1 MASSNIARLGVVLG
15 IDTAAFQADVD
26 KAIQAN
32 KGLKDAIKR
41 DSEAAS
47 KEILNLK
54 YATEDYG
61 KEITKVAQIEREIKA
76 GRYENASP
84 LIVQELKQRAAAYDA
99 LANSSKKAMGG
110 MNAQQQLQLT
120 YQTTDLITQIASGQ
134 SAMIALMQQGGQLKD
149 SMGGLGPMFRML
161 AGLIT
166 PFSVSV
172 GLLAIGLG
180 SVGYATYSARKELD
194 ELQNTIA
201 LTGGYTKDMGD
212 RFYTT
217 SRYLSENLNVSVGD
231 AKNVLMALIE
241 SGKFTSTTIDNV
253 SQTILT
259 FAKVTGIDATQA
271 AQKLIPSLDGT
282 ASSSKRLNDQ
292 YHFLTL
298 EQYKQIEALEKQ
310 GKIQEAIIIQSTALE
325 QSLQSQKRELS
336 NLEKAWAG
344 VRDSASQA
352 WDAMQSKFRAPTVV
366 EELSIV
372 SKKIYDLQKAA
383 NGENGYARQDA
394 LDKMPQFVARYE
406 KLAHDYLMTLAE
418 VQAKEKEASNVDDY
432 AKNNQKRL
440 SLMDAIRAQERE
452 NAYQGAIFQENEI
465 MRIELEGQKKI
476 ADLKADINQKNRD
489 EEFKFE
495 VARSIEYNT
504 KLVGIEAETAM
515 KITAVRNKQFQAR
528 LEDERAYAQKE
539 QDDLSAAS
547 KAYDQITNAMNGNIR
562 AEQHSLDLE
571 KQKLLMK
578 YETIGMSEKEIA
590 LRQEMIDY
598 EEKLYQLELRSDL
611 EKEDRLKYAERYKE
625 MHYEKMQLIEMTDRY
640 KTLDEMAKSVYS
652 NMGNYVDEFVRTGK
666 FSFADFV
673 RSTIQGLIAI
683 QMKAQI
689 TSLTGGSSG
698 IGDALKGVFGGLF
711 SGGSSS
717 GGVGYG
723 GVIPGA
729 VSLRADGGPVSSN
742 SPYIVGEVG
751 PELFVPS
758 GAGTIIPNNMM
769 SGGGGQT
776 INYNGPYIANMSAI
790 DTQTGVQF
798 LAKNKQTIW
807 ASYQSAN
814 RSVPVSR

>member
-26 KAIQAN
+26 KAISEN
-32 KGLKDAIKR
+32 KKLKDAITR
-41 DSEAAS
+41 DTNAAV
-47 KEILNLK
+47 KEIANLK

-61 KEITKVAQIEREIKA
+61 KEITKVAQIEREIA
-76 GRYENASP
+76 DGRFKNTAP
-84 LIVQELKQRAAAYDA
+84 KTLELLRERAAAYDA
-99 LANSSKKAMGG
+99 VANSSKKAMGG

-134 SAMIALMQQGGQLKD
+134 SAIIALMQQGGQLKD

-166 PFSVSV
+166 PFSASV

-194 ELQNTIA
+194 ELQNTVAI
-201 LTGGYTKDMGD
+201 TGGYTKDMGE
-212 RFYTT
+212 RFFTI
-217 SRYLSENLNVSVGD
+217 SRILSENLNVSVGD

-241 SGKFTSTTIDNV
+241 SGKFTSSTIDNV

-259 FAKVTGIDATQA
+259 FAKVSGTDATQA
-271 AQKLIPSLDGT
+271 AQKLIPALDGT

-292 YHFLTL
+292 YHFLSL

-310 GKIQEAIIIQSTALE
+310 GKTQEAIIIQSTALE
-325 QSLQSQKRELS
+325 QSLQSQRRELS
-336 NLEKAWAG
+336 NLEKAWSSVKDA
-344 VRDSASQA
+344 ASQA
-352 WDAMQSKFRAPTVV
+352 WDSMLSKFRAPTVV

-383 NGENGYARQDA
+383 NGENAFGRMKA
-394 LDKMPQFVARYE
+394 LDEMPQFIARYE

-418 VQAKEKEASNVDDY
+418 VQAKEKEASNIDDH

-440 SLMDAIRAQERE
+440 SLMDAVRAQERE
-452 NAYQGAIFQENEI
+452 NALQGAEFQQNEI
-465 MRIELEGQKKI
+465 MRVELEGQKKI

-489 EEFKFE
+489 EAFNFE
-495 VARSIEYNT
+495 VARRIEYNT

-515 KITAVRNKQFQAR
+515 KITAIRNKQFQSR
-528 LEDERAYAQKE
+528 LEDERAYAQQE
-539 QDDLSAAS
+539 LEDLSAAEA
-547 KAYDQITNAMNGNIR
+547 AYGKITSAMDGNIR

-571 KQKLLMK
+571 KTKLLMK
-578 YETIGMSEKEIA
+578 YDSIGMSEKEIA

-598 EEKLYQLELRSDL
+598 EEKLYQLELRTDL
-611 EKEDRLKYAERYKE
+611 QKEDRLRFAERYKE
-625 MHYEKMQLIEMTDRY
+625 MHYEKQQLIEMTDRY

-652 NMGNYVDEFVRTGK
+652 NMGNYIDQFVQTGK
-666 FSFADFV
+666 FSFQDFV

-683 QMKAQI
+683 QMKAQLL
-689 TSLTGGSSG
+689 SLTGGSSG
-698 IGDALKGVFGGLF
+698 IGDVLKGVFGGIF

-717 GGVGYG
+717 SSAAYG
-723 GVIPGA
+723 GGEA
-729 VSLRADGGPVSSN
+729 GGFARASGGPVASN
-742 SPYIVGEVG
+742 TSYLVGEQG
-751 PELFVPS
+751 PEIFMPS
-758 GAGTIIPNNMM
+758 GAGTIIPNNLL

>member
-26 KAIQAN
+26 KAISEN
-32 KGLKDAIKR
+32 KKLKDAITR
-41 DSEAAS
+41 DSNAAA
-47 KEILNLK
+47 KEIANLK

-61 KEITKVAQIEREIKA
+61 KEVSKVALIEREIAA
-76 GRYENASP
+76 GRYQNASP
-84 LIVQELKQRAAAYDA
+84 LLVQELKQRAAAYDQV
-99 LANSSKKAMGG
+99 ANSSKKAMGG

-134 SAMIALMQQGGQLKD
+134 SALIALMQQGGQLKD

-166 PFSVSV
+166 PFSVAV
-172 GLLAIGLG
+172 GSLAIGLG
-180 SVGYATYSARKELD
+180 SVGYASYSARKELD
-194 ELQNTIA
+194 ELQNTVAI
-201 LTGGYTKDMGD
+201 TGGYTKDMGE
-212 RFYTT
+212 RFFTM
-217 SRYLSENLNVSVGD
+217 SRILSENLNVSVGD

-241 SGKFTSTTIDNV
+241 SGKFTSSTIDNV

-259 FAKVTGIDATQA
+259 FAKVSGTDATQA
-271 AQKLIPSLDGT
+271 AQKLIPALDGT

-292 YHFLTL
+292 YHFLSL

-310 GKIQEAIIIQSTALE
+310 GKTQEAIIIQSTALE
-325 QSLQSQKRELS
+325 QSLQSQRRELS
-336 NLEKAWAG
+336 NLEKAWSSVKDA
-344 VRDSASQA
+344 ASQA
-352 WDAMQSKFRAPTVV
+352 WDSMLSKFRAPTVV

-383 NGENGYARQDA
+383 NGENAFGRMKA
-394 LDKMPQFVARYE
+394 LDEMPQFIARYE

-440 SLMDAIRAQERE
+440 SLMDAVRAQERE
-452 NAYQGAIFQENEI
+452 NALQGAEFQQNEI
-465 MRIELEGQKKI
+465 MRVELEGQKKI

-489 EEFKFE
+489 EAFNFE
-495 VARSIEYNT
+495 VARRIEYNT

-515 KITAVRNKQFQAR
+515 KITAIRNKQFQAR
-528 LEDERAYAQKE
+528 LEDEKSYAQQE
-539 QDDLSAAS
+539 LDDLSAAET
-547 KAYDQITNAMNGNIR
+547 AYGKITSAMDGNIR

-571 KQKLLMK
+571 KTKLLMK
-578 YETIGMSEKEIA
+578 YDSIGMSEKEIA

-598 EEKLYQLELRSDL
+598 EEKLYQLGLREDL
-611 EKEDRLKYAERYKE
+611 KEEDRLRFAQRYKE
-625 MHYEKMQLIEMTDRY
+625 MHYEKQQLIEMTDRY

-652 NMGNYVDEFVRTGK
+652 NMGNYIDQFVQTGK
-666 FSFADFV
+666 FSFQDFV

-683 QMKAQI
+683 QMKAQLL
-689 TSLTGGSSG
+689 SLTGGSSG
-698 IGDALKGVFGGLF
+698 IGDVLKGVFGGIF

-717 GGVGYG
+717 SGAYG
-723 GVIPGA
+723 GGEA
-729 VSLRADGGPVSSN
+729 GGFARASGGPVASN
-742 SPYIVGEVG
+742 TSYLVGEQG
-751 PELFVPS
+751 PEIFMPS
-758 GAGTIIPNNMM
+758 GAGTIIPNNMIN
-769 SGGGGQT
+769 GGGGQT

>member
-76 GRYENASP
+76 GRYQNASP

-99 LANSSKKAMGG
+99 LATSSKKAMGG

-134 SAMIALMQQGGQLKD
+134 SAMIALLQQGGQLKD
-149 SMGGLGPMFRML
+149 SMGGLGPMFSML
-161 AGLIT
+161 TGLVT
-166 PFSVSV
+166 PFVAVVGTLSV
-172 GLLAIGLG
+172 ALG
-180 SVGYATYSARKELD
+180 AVGYAIYSSRKELD
-194 ELQNTIA
+194 GLKDSIT
-201 LTGGYTKDMGD
+201 LTGGYTKDVGE
-212 RFYTT
+212 RFFIT
-217 SRYLSENLNVSVGD
+217 SRILSENLNVSVGD

-241 SGKFTSTTIDNV
+241 SGKFTGTTFDNV

-259 FAKVTGIDATQA
+259 FAKVSGTDATQA

-298 EQYKQIEALEKQ
+298 EQYKNIEALEKQ
-310 GKIQEAIIIQSTALE
+310 GKFQEAIIIQSTALE

-344 VRDSASQA
+344 VRDVASQA
-352 WDAMQSKFRAPTVV
+352 WDSMQSKFRAPTVV
-366 EELSIV
+366 EELSVI

-383 NGENGYARQDA
+383 NGDNAYGRIKA
-394 LDKMPQFVARYE
+394 LDEMPQFVARYE

-418 VQAKEKEASNVDDY
+418 VQAKEKEASNIDDY

-440 SLMDAIRAQERE
+440 SLADAVRAQERE
-452 NAYQGAIFQENEI
+452 NALQGAEFQQNEI
-465 MRIELEGQKKI
+465 MRVELEGQKKI

-495 VARSIEYNT
+495 IARRFEYNA

-515 KITAVRNKQFQAR
+515 KITAIRNKQFQAR
-528 LEDERAYAQKE
+528 LEDERSYAQQE
-539 QDDLSAAS
+539 LDDLSAAS
-547 KAYDQITNAMNGNIR
+547 KAYDQITKAMDGNIR
-562 AEQHSLDLE
+562 AEQHSIDLE
-571 KQKLLMK
+571 KEKLFMK
-578 YETIGMSEKEIA
+578 YDSIGMSEKEIA
-590 LRQEMIDY
+590 LNQEMLDY
-598 EEKLYQLELRSDL
+598 KERLYQLGL
-611 EKEDRLKYAERYKE
+611 KEDLKEEERLRYAERYKE

-652 NMGNYVDEFVRTGK
+652 NMGNYIDQFVQTGK
-666 FSFADFV
+666 FSFQDFV

-683 QMKAQI
+683 QMKAQLL
-689 TSLTGGSSG
+689 SLTGGSSG
-698 IGDALKGVFGGLF
+698 IGDVLKGVFGGIF

-717 GGVGYG
+717 SGAYG
-723 GVIPGA
+723 GGEA
-729 VSLRADGGPVSSN
+729 GGFARASGGPVASN
-742 SPYIVGEVG
+742 TSYLVGEQG
-751 PELFVPS
+751 PEIFMPS
-758 GAGTIIPNNMM
+758 GAGTIIPNNMIN
-769 SGGGGQT
+769 GGGGQT